1 MVAGLVAVARPTDL
15 GKTGRLMREQRGAAS
30 DVRTQPS
37 LVADNYPDTA
47 MFVFDREL
55 RHVLAGGR
63 GLADIG
69 ISGGAIEGKT
79 LVECFPDEL
88 SELLG
93 PHYAAV
99 LEGEERRF
107 DFAYGDRAFRTTAV
121 PVLDDASLVTG
132 GLVTIRDI
140 TDDRAQTRALG
151 EAAQRFRTAFDAAP
165 IGMCLVD
172 LDGRFLQVNDA
183 LCNILGYNA
192 HDLEQRTFQ
201 DITHPEDLNA
211 DLAQVE
217 RLLEGEITGYQMEK
231 RYYNANGHVVWA
243 LLSVSLMRNAEGA
256 PLYFI
261 SQMQDISERKRTEDH
276 LKWAAERDPLTGLWN
291 RNRFEE
297 ELSRYEQLAH
307 RYGEDSAVMLIDVD
321 GFKLIN
327 DTRGHAVGDKVLTTI
342 ARLLKTSLRIT
353 DVACRYGG
361 DEFAV
366 LLPHTSDDAAAKLAD
381 ELRAA
386 ITDQVRG
393 VEPDMHVTA
402 SIGVASVSGRE
413 PVPAIIR
420 ADQAMYAAK
429 RGHKAR

>member
-1 MVAGLVAVARPTDL
+1 
-15 GKTGRLMREQRGAAS
+15 MREQRGAAS
-30 DVRTQPS
+30 DVRTHHGV
-37 LVADNYPDTA
+37 VADNYPDTA
-47 MFVFDREL
+47 MFVLDREL

-63 GLADIG
+63 RLADLG
-69 ISGGAIEGKT
+69 MTQEAIEGKT
-79 LVECFPDEL
+79 LDECFPDEL
-88 SELLG
+88 AELFA
-93 PHYAAV
+93 PHYAAM
-99 LEGEERRF
+99 LQGQECRF
-107 DFAYGDRAFRTTAV
+107 DFAYGDRAFRATAV
-121 PVLDDASLVTG
+121 PVLDDARVVTG
-132 GLVTIRDI
+132 GLVTIRDV
-140 TDDRAQTRALG
+140 TDDRAQTRSLG
-151 EAAQRFRTAFDAAP
+151 EAAQLFRTAFDAAP

-172 LDGRFLQVNDA
+172 LDGRFLQVNHA
-183 LCNILGYNA
+183 LCEILGYEA
-192 HDLEQRTFQ
+192 PELEERTFQ

-217 RLLEGEITGYQMEK
+217 RLLEGHIAGYQMEK

-243 LLSVSLMRNAEGA
+243 LLSVSLMRNAEGE

-261 SQMQDISERKRTEDH
+261 SQIQDISERKRTEEH

-297 ELSRYEQLAH
+297 ELSRYEQLAR

-327 DTRGHAVGDKVLTTI
+327 DTWGHAAGDKVLATI

-366 LLPHTSDDAAAKLAD
+366 LLPHTTHDAAAKLAE
-381 ELRAA
+381 ELCSA

-393 VEPDMHVTA
+393 VEPDLTVTA
-402 SIGVASVSGRE
+402 SIGVASVSAQE
-413 PVPAIIR
+413 HVPAIIR

-429 RGHKAR
+429 RGHKAL